1 MGKETENGVDDLLQS
16 LVELVAEQ
24 PEVVAVSL
32 LGEDELMIVLDQVRI
47 HHRVSVERR
56 DVLGEGAEWTL
67 QLQRYFVH

>member
-24 PEVVAVSL
+24 PEVVAVSM
-32 LGEDELMIVLDQVRI
+32 LGEDEPMIVLDQVRI
-47 HHRVSVERR
+47 HHRVSVERQ

-67 QLQRYFVH
+67 QLHRYFVH